1 MGASKDG
8 DEDLLLALFTLV
20 LSVLLVLVCIAAGWY
35 VMWKLF
41 LSRYVQLCNHFLL
54 KIDILSK
61 VVHISLSI
69 SDSNLS
75 LSCSRVTKK

>member
-41 LSRYVQLCNHFLL
+41 LSRYVQL
-54 KIDILSK
+54 
-61 VVHISLSI
+61 
-69 SDSNLS
+69 
-75 LSCSRVTKK
+75 

>member
-41 LSRYVQLCNHFLL
+41 LSRYVQLCNHFFV
-54 KIDILSK
+54 DNE
-61 VVHISLSI
+61 HALSI

>member
-41 LSRYVQLCNHFLL
+41 LSRFQFITELL
-54 KIDILSK
+54 KSDQEIVKENKRVK
-61 VVHISLSI
+61 VRK
-69 SDSNLS
+69 D
-75 LSCSRVTKK
+75 